1 MKIFKRLLPMILI
14 FIFEIAIG
22 VLLIIDGEKFTQAVF
37 IIFGVIMLI
46 CGLITLIRALL
57 DGRNGGSVSGLKL
70 VAAIVLLAIGAFFT
84 AASAS
89 VMSVVSAVTIV
100 IGIIMMFSGM
110 LKLAEYAA
118 MRKEGANAVFAIIG
132 AIVTIILGI
141 VIAFNPFGA
150 TEAIWVIIGS
160 LIIVSAVFSIVSVIY
175 FANALKNTKVT
186 VVEVSAKDA
195 DDNN

>member
-22 VLLIIDGEKFTQAVF
+22 VLLIINGEKFTQAVF

-70 VAAIVLLAIGAFFT
+70 FAAIVLLAIGAFFT

-100 IGIIMMFSGM
+100 IGIIMMVSGM

-118 MRKEGANAVFAIIG
+118 MRKEGTNAVFAIIG

-175 FANALKNTKVT
+175 FAIALKNTKVS
-186 VVEVSAKDA
+186 VIEVSAKDA